1 MNVLILSPVF
11 DPFEYW
17 KLLETDFPEV
27 TFLCAKNE
35 AAAGDFVEKADILIG
50 FKFPDSI
57 ISRAKN
63 LKWIQLLVAGT
74 DSVENLPSLKARKDI
89 LLTSV
94 RGIHGPQVSELAVML
109 MIALNRKFRQAV
121 LNQEMKVWQGWHSPV
136 LKDKTVGIVGVG
148 SIGKAIAAKCKAF
161 EMIVLGVDP
170 YPAKIGSV
178 DKFYHPDNLHDV
190 VPEVDFLISSAPSTT
205 ENLNIFNALAF
216 SKMKQTAFFI
226 NLARG
231 DLVDEEALLTVLKDK
246 KIAGA
251 ALDTFKQEP
260 LPPDHPFWTL
270 DNIIITPHVAGRS
283 DIYAKQ
289 SVEIIRRNLKLFLQN
304 EKDKMINIVNHK

>member
-11 DPFEYW
+11 EPGEYE
-17 KLLETDFPEV
+17 KLLKSDFPEV

-35 AAAGDFVEKADILIG
+35 AAAGDFVEKADVLIG
-50 FKFPDSI
+50 FKFQDSV

-63 LKWIQLLVAGT
+63 LKWIQLMVAGT
-74 DSVENLPSLKARKDI
+74 DSVENLPSLKTRKDI
-89 LLTSV
+89 ILTSV

-109 MIALNRKFRQAV
+109 MIALNRKFRQVV
-121 LNQEMKVWQGWHSPV
+121 LNQEKKEWKGWHSPL

-161 EMIVLGVDP
+161 EMTVLGIDP
-170 YPAKIGSV
+170 HPAGIDTV
-178 DKFYHPDNLHDV
+178 DKFYHPDNLSDV
-190 VPEVDFLISSAPSTT
+190 IPEVDFLVSSAPSTP
-205 ENLNIFNALAF
+205 ENINIFNAHVF
-216 SKMKQTAFFI
+216 SRMKQTAFFI

-231 DLVDEEALLTVLKDK
+231 ELVDEEALLTVLKDK

-251 ALDTFKQEP
+251 ALDTFRQEP

-270 DNIIITPHVAGRS
+270 DNMIITPHVAGRS
-283 DIYAKQ
+283 DIYVQQ
-289 SVEIIRRNLKLFLQN
+289 SVEIIRTNLKRFLQN
-304 EKDKMINIVNHK
+304 EKEKMINIVNY